1 MSIGPYRTSK
11 RVRTIYSVIAS
22 SNRLDILRILNS
34 KGPLSYSELKT
45 LAGFKSKKESGKF
58 AYHLRKLVKQM
69 LVTLN
74 RAERRYTVTN
84 LGRLILNLTRQ
95 IEEQSV
101 IESGK
106 IYVRTSR
113 EMMEEFKPDKILQAL
128 VKEAGMPVDLAQK
141 MTSEAEAR
149 LYKFQTSYL
158 TAPLIREIVN
168 ALLIEHGYEEYRHKL
183 TRIGLPI
190 HDVTQMLNQHSR
202 STNGV
207 DSLVTQTSKAVF
219 SEYLLL
225 NQLSRDVTDA
235 HLSGDIHISNLGVW
249 GLKPDTVFI
258 NLNSLPSQGIKVK
271 GKLLNSIHIAQA
283 KNFSE
288 SLSNIVLLTT
298 ELSKEINVEIA
309 YNNFI
314 DYIINFIDNK
324 ISGNIKENIIQM
336 FKMISQVVADNN
348 SPFVSLNLTTTK
360 DTKKDEKQITKVE
373 KIILDSYES
382 YLQTVAIPKIT
393 LIIHIGENNDNAEK
407 EELLKKIFTI
417 NKKGGYIAINGE
429 SKNNFSYSGINKS
442 VIKNTAGGNIV
453 LHSVAINLP
462 RLAYESNKDNTYFR
476 AKVNLILKTAISA
489 LSTRRSI
496 IDNMIGKGLLP
507 LLNIN
512 TGIISNQKIPLIINL
527 TGLDEAIDNI
537 LGTKTTE
544 KERGKLAGKILDTAM
559 EEISNSSKKLG
570 EEFGL
575 SVITDGSGKRFTNI
589 DIEKFGKGRV
599 ITKSNSNEYQQS
611 IILDFNEQAKIN
623 ELYSYIKKYRGGYS
637 IYLDTTNMTMKDF
650 LENYK
655 IISKKIMFF
664 KYCRKL
670 KVCISCALKNTN
682 NTEKCVNCNST
693 ALQEYPVR

>member
-1 MSIGPYRTSK
+1 MPYKTSK

-74 RAERRYTVTN
+74 RSERRYNVTN

-106 IYVRTSR
+106 IYVRTSK

-190 HDVTQMLNQHSR
+190 HDVTQMLKQSTR
-202 STNGV
+202 SDNGV
-207 DSLVTQTSKAVF
+207 SSLVTQTSKEVF

-249 GLKPDTVFI
+249 GLKPDTIFV
-258 NLNSLPSQGIKVK
+258 NLSSLPTQGIKVK
-271 GKLLNSIHIAQA
+271 GKLLSSVKINKAE
-283 KNFSE
+283 NFSD
-288 SLSNIVLLTT
+288 SIANMVLLTT

-314 DYIINFIDNK
+314 DYITSFVDNK
-324 ISGNIKENIIQM
+324 MSSSKDSLIQM
-336 FKMISQVVADNN
+336 FKMISQVVSDDT
-348 SPFVSLNLTTTK
+348 SPFVSINLNVQKNSKIDDKQLTK
-360 DTKKDEKQITKVE
+360 LHKL
-373 KIILDSYES
+373 ILESYEE
-382 YLQTVAIPKIT
+382 YIQTIAIPKIT
-393 LIIHIGENNDNAEK
+393 LILPLSNSQNTEIS
-407 EELLKKIFTI
+407 KKVFTI
-417 NKKGGYIAINGE
+417 IKKGGYIAINADT
-429 SKNNFSYSGINKS
+429 KNNFSYTGINKS
-442 VIKNTAGGNIV
+442 MIKNSAGGNII
-453 LHSVAINLP
+453 LHAVSINLP
-462 RLAYESNKDNTYFR
+462 RLAYESNKDDTYFR

-489 LSTRRSI
+489 LSTRREI
-496 IDNMIGKGLLP
+496 IDDMTGKGLLP

-512 TGIISNQKIPLIINL
+512 TGIISSQKIPLVINF
-527 TGLDEAIDNI
+527 TGLDEAIYSL
-537 LGTKTTE
+537 LGTKSSS
-544 KERGKLAGKILDTAM
+544 KERGKLAGKIIDTAM
-559 EEISNSSKKLG
+559 EEITNSGKRLG

-575 SVITDGSGKRFTNI
+575 SSIVDDSAKRFANI
-589 DIEKFGKGRV
+589 DIEKFGKARV
-599 ITKSNSNEYQQS
+599 INKANSREYQQS
-611 IILDFNEQAKIN
+611 IILDLDEQEKIDEMN
-623 ELYSYIKKYRGGYS
+623 GYISKFKGGYS
-637 IYLDTTNMTMKDF
+637 VYIDTSNSTIKNFQEMTNK
-650 LENYK
+650 
-655 IISKKIMFF
+655 ISKKVGFF
-664 KYCRKL
+664 KYHCKL
-670 KVCISCALKNTN
+670 RVCISCAYKNVY
-682 NTEKCVNCNST
+682 NTEKCSNCNST
-693 ALQEYPVR
+693 SLQEYPVN

>member
-1 MSIGPYRTSK
+1 MPYKTSK

-74 RAERRYTVTN
+74 RSERRYNVTN

-106 IYVRTSR
+106 IYVRTSK

-190 HDVTQMLNQHSR
+190 HDVTQMLKQSTR
-202 STNGV
+202 SDNGV
-207 DSLVTQTSKAVF
+207 SSLVTQTSKEVF

-249 GLKPDTVFI
+249 GLKPDTIFV
-258 NLNSLPSQGIKVK
+258 NLSSLPTQGIKVK
-271 GKLLNSIHIAQA
+271 GKLLSSVKIDKAE
-283 KNFSE
+283 NFSD
-288 SLSNIVLLTT
+288 SIANMVLLTT

-314 DYIINFIDNK
+314 DYITSFVDNK
-324 ISGNIKENIIQM
+324 MSNSKDSLIQM
-336 FKMISQVVADNN
+336 FKMISQVVSDDT
-348 SPFVSLNLTTTK
+348 SPFVSINLNVQKNSKIDDKQLTK
-360 DTKKDEKQITKVE
+360 LHKL
-373 KIILDSYES
+373 ILESYEE
-382 YLQTVAIPKIT
+382 YIQTIAIPKIT
-393 LIIHIGENNDNAEK
+393 LILPLSNSQDTEIS
-407 EELLKKIFTI
+407 KKVFTI
-417 NKKGGYIAINGE
+417 IKKGGYIAINADT
-429 SKNNFSYSGINKS
+429 KNNFSYTGINKS
-442 VIKNTAGGNIV
+442 MIKNSAGGNII
-453 LHSVAINLP
+453 LHAVSINLP
-462 RLAYESNKDNTYFR
+462 RLAYESNKDDTYFR

-489 LSTRRSI
+489 LSTRREI
-496 IDNMIGKGLLP
+496 IDDMTGKGLLP

-512 TGIISNQKIPLIINL
+512 TGIISSQKIPLVINF
-527 TGLDEAIDNI
+527 TGLDEAIYSL
-537 LGTKTTE
+537 LGTKSSS
-544 KERGKLAGKILDTAM
+544 KERGKLAGKIIDTAM
-559 EEISNSSKKLG
+559 EEITNSGKRLG

-575 SVITDGSGKRFTNI
+575 SSIVDDSAKRFANI
-589 DIEKFGKGRV
+589 DIEKFGKARV
-599 ITKSNSNEYQQS
+599 INKANSREYQQS
-611 IILDFNEQAKIN
+611 IILDLDEQEKIDEMN
-623 ELYSYIKKYRGGYS
+623 GYISKFKGGYS
-637 IYLDTTNMTMKDF
+637 VYIDTSNSTIKNFQEMTNK
-650 LENYK
+650 
-655 IISKKIMFF
+655 ISKKVGFF
-664 KYCRKL
+664 KYHCKL
-670 KVCISCALKNTN
+670 RVCISCAYKNVY
-682 NTEKCVNCNST
+682 NTEKCSNCNST
-693 ALQEYPVR
+693 SLQEYPVN

>member
-1 MSIGPYRTSK
+1 MPYKTSK

-74 RAERRYTVTN
+74 RSERRYNVTN

-106 IYVRTSR
+106 IYVRTSK

-190 HDVTQMLNQHSR
+190 HDVTQMLKQSTR
-202 STNGV
+202 SDNGV
-207 DSLVTQTSKAVF
+207 SSLVTQTSKEVF

-249 GLKPDTVFI
+249 GLKPDTIFV
-258 NLNSLPSQGIKVK
+258 NLSSLPTQGIKIK
-271 GKLLNSIHIAQA
+271 GKLLSSVKINKAE
-283 KNFSE
+283 NFSD
-288 SLSNIVLLTT
+288 SIANMVLLTT

-314 DYIINFIDNK
+314 DYITSFVNNK
-324 ISGNIKENIIQM
+324 MSSSKDSLIQM
-336 FKMISQVVADNN
+336 FKMISQVVSDDT
-348 SPFVSLNLTTTK
+348 SPFVSINLNVQKNSKIDDKQLTK
-360 DTKKDEKQITKVE
+360 LHKL
-373 KIILDSYES
+373 ILESYEE
-382 YLQTVAIPKIT
+382 YIQTIAIPKIT
-393 LIIHIGENNDNAEK
+393 LILPLSNSQDTEIS
-407 EELLKKIFTI
+407 KKVFTI
-417 NKKGGYIAINGE
+417 IKKGGYIAINADT
-429 SKNNFSYSGINKS
+429 KNNFSYTGINKS
-442 VIKNTAGGNIV
+442 MIKNSAGGNII
-453 LHSVAINLP
+453 LHAVSINLP
-462 RLAYESNKDNTYFR
+462 RLAYESNKDDTYFR

-489 LSTRRSI
+489 LSTRREI
-496 IDNMIGKGLLP
+496 IDDMTGKGLLP

-512 TGIISNQKIPLIINL
+512 TGIISSQKIPLVINF
-527 TGLDEAIDNI
+527 TGLDEAIYSL
-537 LGTKTTE
+537 LGTKSSS
-544 KERGKLAGKILDTAM
+544 KERGKLAGKIIDTAM
-559 EEISNSSKKLG
+559 EEITKSGKRLG

-575 SVITDGSGKRFTNI
+575 SSIVDDSAKRFANI
-589 DIEKFGKGRV
+589 DIEKFGKARV
-599 ITKSNSNEYQQS
+599 INKANSREYQQS
-611 IILDFNEQAKIN
+611 IILDLDEQEKIDEMN
-623 ELYSYIKKYRGGYS
+623 GYISKFKGGYS
-637 IYLDTTNMTMKDF
+637 IYIDTSNSTIKNFQEMTNK
-650 LENYK
+650 
-655 IISKKIMFF
+655 ISKKVGFF
-664 KYCRKL
+664 KYHCKL
-670 KVCISCALKNTN
+670 RVCISCAYKNVY
-682 NTEKCVNCNST
+682 NTEKCSNCNST
-693 ALQEYPVR
+693 SLQEYPVN

>member
-1 MSIGPYRTSK
+1 MPYKTSK

-74 RAERRYTVTN
+74 RSERRYNVTN

-106 IYVRTSR
+106 IYVRTSK

-190 HDVTQMLNQHSR
+190 HDVTQMLKQSTR
-202 STNGV
+202 SDNGV
-207 DSLVTQTSKAVF
+207 SSLVTQTSKEVF

-249 GLKPDTVFI
+249 GLKPDTIFV
-258 NLNSLPSQGIKVK
+258 NLSSLPTQGIKIK
-271 GKLLNSIHIAQA
+271 GKLLSSVKINKAE
-283 KNFSE
+283 NFSD
-288 SLSNIVLLTT
+288 SIANMVLLTT

-314 DYIINFIDNK
+314 DYITSFVDNK
-324 ISGNIKENIIQM
+324 MSSSKDSLIQM
-336 FKMISQVVADNN
+336 FKMISQVVSDDT
-348 SPFVSLNLTTTK
+348 SPFVSINLNVQKNSKIDDKQLTK
-360 DTKKDEKQITKVE
+360 LHKL
-373 KIILDSYES
+373 ILESYEE
-382 YLQTVAIPKIT
+382 YIQTIAIPKIT
-393 LIIHIGENNDNAEK
+393 LILPLSNSQDTEIS
-407 EELLKKIFTI
+407 KKVFTI
-417 NKKGGYIAINGE
+417 IKKGGYIAINADT
-429 SKNNFSYSGINKS
+429 KNNFSYTGINKS
-442 VIKNTAGGNIV
+442 MIKNSAGGNII
-453 LHSVAINLP
+453 LHAVSINLP
-462 RLAYESNKDNTYFR
+462 RLAYESNKDDTYFR

-489 LSTRRSI
+489 LSTRREI
-496 IDNMIGKGLLP
+496 IDDMTGKGLLP

-512 TGIISNQKIPLIINL
+512 TGIISSQKIPLVINF
-527 TGLDEAIDNI
+527 TGLDEAIYSL
-537 LGTKTTE
+537 LGTKSSS
-544 KERGKLAGKILDTAM
+544 KERGKLAGKIIDTAM
-559 EEISNSSKKLG
+559 EEITKSGKRLG

-575 SVITDGSGKRFTNI
+575 SSIVDDSAKRFANI
-589 DIEKFGKGRV
+589 DIEKFGKARV
-599 ITKSNSNEYQQS
+599 INKANSREYQQS
-611 IILDFNEQAKIN
+611 IILDLDEQEKIDEMN
-623 ELYSYIKKYRGGYS
+623 GYINKFKGGYS
-637 IYLDTTNMTMKDF
+637 VYIDTSNSTIKNFQEMTNK
-650 LENYK
+650 
-655 IISKKIMFF
+655 ISKKVGFF
-664 KYCRKL
+664 KYHCKL
-670 KVCISCALKNTN
+670 RVCISCAYKNVY
-682 NTEKCVNCNST
+682 NTEKCSNCNST
-693 ALQEYPVR
+693 SLQEYPVN

>member
-1 MSIGPYRTSK
+1 MPYKTSK

-74 RAERRYTVTN
+74 RSERRYNVTN

-106 IYVRTSR
+106 IYVRTSK

-190 HDVTQMLNQHSR
+190 HDVTQMLKQSTR
-202 STNGV
+202 SDNGV
-207 DSLVTQTSKAVF
+207 SSLVTQTSKEVF

-249 GLKPDTVFI
+249 GLKPDTVFV
-258 NLNSLPSQGIKVK
+258 NLSSLPTQGIKVK
-271 GKLLNSIHIAQA
+271 GKLLSSVKINKAE
-283 KNFSE
+283 NFSD
-288 SLSNIVLLTT
+288 SIANIVLLTT

-314 DYIINFIDNK
+314 EYITSFVDNK
-324 ISGNIKENIIQM
+324 TASSKDSLVQM
-336 FKMISQVVADNN
+336 FKMISQVVSDDT
-348 SPFVSLNLTTTK
+348 SPFVSINLNVQKNSKIDDKQLTK
-360 DTKKDEKQITKVE
+360 LHKW
-373 KIILDSYES
+373 ILDSYEE
-382 YLQTVAIPKIT
+382 YIQTIAIPKIT
-393 LIIHIGENNDNAEK
+393 LILPLIDS
-407 EELLKKIFTI
+407 ELSKKVFTI
-417 NKKGGYIAINGE
+417 IKKGGYIAINTDV
-429 SKNNFSYSGINKS
+429 KNNFSYTGINKS
-442 VIKNTAGGNIV
+442 MIKNSAGGNII
-453 LHSVAINLP
+453 LHAVSINLP
-462 RLAYESNKDNTYFR
+462 RLAYESNKDDTYFR

-489 LSTRRSI
+489 LSTRREI
-496 IDNMIGKGLLP
+496 IDDMTGKGLLP

-512 TGIISNQKIPLIINL
+512 TGIISSQKIPLIINF
-527 TGLDEAIDNI
+527 TGLDEAIDGL
-537 LGTKTTE
+537 LGTKSTL
-544 KERGKLAGKILDTAM
+544 KERGKLAGKIIDTAM
-559 EEISNSSKKLG
+559 EEITNSGKKLG

-575 SVITDGSGKRFTNI
+575 SSIGDDSAKRFTNI
-589 DIEKFGKGRV
+589 DIEKFGKARV
-599 ITKSNSNEYQQS
+599 INNSDSKEYQQS
-611 IILDFNEQAKIN
+611 IILDLDEQERIDEIN
-623 ELYSYIKKYRGGYS
+623 SYVNKFKGGYS
-637 IYLDTTNMTMKDF
+637 VYVETSNSTVKNFQEITNK
-650 LENYK
+650 
-655 IISKKIMFF
+655 ISKKIGFF
-664 KYCRKL
+664 KYHCKL
-670 KVCISCALKNTN
+670 KVCIACAHKNIY
-682 NTEKCVNCNST
+682 NTEKCSNCNST
-693 ALQEYPVR
+693 SLQEYPVN

>member
-1 MSIGPYRTSK
+1 MPYKTSK

-74 RAERRYTVTN
+74 RSERRYNVTN

-106 IYVRTSR
+106 IYVRTSK

-190 HDVTQMLNQHSR
+190 HDVTQMLKQSTR
-202 STNGV
+202 SDNGV
-207 DSLVTQTSKAVF
+207 SSLVTQTSKEVF

-225 NQLSRDVTDA
+225 NQLSRDVTDK

-249 GLKPDTVFI
+249 GLKPDTAFV
-258 NLNSLPSQGIKVK
+258 NLSSLPTQGIKVK
-271 GKLLNSIHIAQA
+271 GKLLSSVKINKAENLSDSIT
-283 KNFSE
+283 
-288 SLSNIVLLTT
+288 NIVLLTT

-309 YNNFI
+309 YKNFI
-314 DYIINFIDNK
+314 DYIISFIDNK
-324 ISGNIKENIIQM
+324 ASNSKDNLVQM
-336 FKMISQVVADNN
+336 FKMISQVVSDGT
-348 SPFVSLNLTTTK
+348 SPFVSLNLNVQK
-360 DTKKDEKQITKVE
+360 NSKIENKQLVKLY
-373 KIILDSYES
+373 KLILESYEE
-382 YLQTVAIPKIT
+382 YIQTIAIPKIT
-393 LIIHIGENNDNAEK
+393 LILPLIDSQNP
-407 EELLKKIFTI
+407 ELSKKLFTI
-417 NKKGGYIAINGE
+417 IKKGGYIAINNDV
-429 SKNNFSYSGINKS
+429 KNNFSYTGINKS
-442 VIKNTAGGNIV
+442 MIKNSAGGNIV
-453 LHSVAINLP
+453 LHAVSINLP
-462 RLAYESNKDNTYFR
+462 RLAYESNKDDTYFR

-489 LSTRRSI
+489 LSTRREI
-496 IDNMIGKGLLP
+496 IDDMTGKGLLP

-512 TGIISNQKIPLIINL
+512 TGIISSQKIPLIINF
-527 TGLDEAIDNI
+527 TGLDEAIDSL
-537 LGTKTTE
+537 LGTKSTS
-544 KERGKLAGKILDTAM
+544 KERGKLAGKIIDTAM
-559 EEISNSSKKLG
+559 EEITNSGKKLG
-570 EEFGL
+570 EELGL
-575 SVITDGSGKRFTNI
+575 SSIVDDSAKRFIDI
-589 DIEKFGKGRV
+589 DIEKFGKARV
-599 ITKSNSNEYQQS
+599 INKSDSKEYQQS
-611 IILDFNEQAKIN
+611 IILDLDEQEKIN
-623 ELYSYIKKYRGGYS
+623 EVNTYVNKFKGGYS
-637 IYLDTTNMTMKDF
+637 IYVDTTNSTIKNF
-650 LENYK
+650 QEITNK
-655 IISKKIMFF
+655 ISQKIGFF
-664 KYCRKL
+664 KYHCRL
-670 KVCISCALKNTN
+670 KVCISCAYKNIHN
-682 NTEKCVNCNST
+682 AEKCGNCNST
-693 ALQEYPVR
+693 SLREYPVN

>member
-1 MSIGPYRTSK
+1 MPYKTSK

-74 RAERRYTVTN
+74 RSERRYNVTN

-106 IYVRTSR
+106 IYVRTSK

-190 HDVTQMLNQHSR
+190 HDVTQMLKQSTR
-202 STNGV
+202 SDNGV
-207 DSLVTQTSKAVF
+207 SSLVTQTSKEVF

-249 GLKPDTVFI
+249 GLKPDTIFV
-258 NLNSLPSQGIKVK
+258 NLSSLPTQGIKIK
-271 GKLLNSIHIAQA
+271 GKLLSSVKINKAE
-283 KNFSE
+283 NFSD
-288 SLSNIVLLTT
+288 SIANMVLLTT

-314 DYIINFIDNK
+314 DYITSFVDNK
-324 ISGNIKENIIQM
+324 MSSSKDSLIQM
-336 FKMISQVVADNN
+336 FKMISQVVSDDT
-348 SPFVSLNLTTTK
+348 SPFVSINLNVQKNSKIDDKQLTK
-360 DTKKDEKQITKVE
+360 LHKL
-373 KIILDSYES
+373 ILESYEE
-382 YLQTVAIPKIT
+382 YIQTIAIPKIT
-393 LIIHIGENNDNAEK
+393 LILPLSNSQNTEIS
-407 EELLKKIFTI
+407 KKVFTI
-417 NKKGGYIAINGE
+417 IKKGGYIAINADT
-429 SKNNFSYSGINKS
+429 KNNFSYTGINKS
-442 VIKNTAGGNIV
+442 MIKNSAGGNII
-453 LHSVAINLP
+453 LHAVSINLP
-462 RLAYESNKDNTYFR
+462 RLAYESNKDDTYFR

-489 LSTRRSI
+489 LSTRREI
-496 IDNMIGKGLLP
+496 IDDMTGKGLLP

-512 TGIISNQKIPLIINL
+512 TGIISSQKIPLVINF
-527 TGLDEAIDNI
+527 TGLDEAIYSL
-537 LGTKTTE
+537 LGTKSSS
-544 KERGKLAGKILDTAM
+544 KERGKLAGKIIDTAM
-559 EEISNSSKKLG
+559 EEITNSGKRLG

-575 SVITDGSGKRFTNI
+575 SSIVDDSAKRFANI
-589 DIEKFGKGRV
+589 DIEKFGKARV
-599 ITKSNSNEYQQS
+599 INKANSREYQQS
-611 IILDFNEQAKIN
+611 IILDLDEQEKIDEMN
-623 ELYSYIKKYRGGYS
+623 GYISKFKGGYS
-637 IYLDTTNMTMKDF
+637 VYIDTSNSTIKNFQEMTNK
-650 LENYK
+650 
-655 IISKKIMFF
+655 ISKKVGFF
-664 KYCRKL
+664 KYHCKL
-670 KVCISCALKNTN
+670 RVCISCAYKNVY
-682 NTEKCVNCNST
+682 NTEKCSNCNST
-693 ALQEYPVR
+693 SLQEYPVN

>member
-1 MSIGPYRTSK
+1 MPYKTSK

-74 RAERRYTVTN
+74 RSERRYNVTN

-106 IYVRTSR
+106 IYVRTSK

-190 HDVTQMLNQHSR
+190 HDVTQMLKQSTR
-202 STNGV
+202 SDNGV
-207 DSLVTQTSKAVF
+207 SSLVTQTSKEVF

-249 GLKPDTVFI
+249 GLKPDTIFV
-258 NLNSLPSQGIKVK
+258 NLSSLPTQGIKVK
-271 GKLLNSIHIAQA
+271 GKLLSSVKINKAE
-283 KNFSE
+283 NFSD
-288 SLSNIVLLTT
+288 SIANMVLLTT

-314 DYIINFIDNK
+314 DYITSFVDNK
-324 ISGNIKENIIQM
+324 MSNSKDSLIQM
-336 FKMISQVVADNN
+336 FKMISQVVSDDT
-348 SPFVSLNLTTTK
+348 SPFVSINLNVQKNSKIDDKQLTK
-360 DTKKDEKQITKVE
+360 LHKL
-373 KIILDSYES
+373 ILESYEE
-382 YLQTVAIPKIT
+382 YIQTIAIPKIT
-393 LIIHIGENNDNAEK
+393 LILPLSNSQNTEIS
-407 EELLKKIFTI
+407 KKVFTI
-417 NKKGGYIAINGE
+417 IKKGGYIAINADT
-429 SKNNFSYSGINKS
+429 KNNFSYTGINKS
-442 VIKNTAGGNIV
+442 MIKNSAGGNII
-453 LHSVAINLP
+453 LHAVSINLP
-462 RLAYESNKDNTYFR
+462 RLAYESNKDDTYFR

-489 LSTRRSI
+489 LSTRREI
-496 IDNMIGKGLLP
+496 IDDMTGKGLLP

-512 TGIISNQKIPLIINL
+512 TGIISSQKIPLIINF
-527 TGLDEAIDNI
+527 TGLDEAIYSL
-537 LGTKTTE
+537 LGTKSSS
-544 KERGKLAGKILDTAM
+544 KERGKLAGKIIDTAM
-559 EEISNSSKKLG
+559 EEITNSGKRLG

-575 SVITDGSGKRFTNI
+575 SAIVDDSAKRFANI
-589 DIEKFGKGRV
+589 DIEKFGKARV
-599 ITKSNSNEYQQS
+599 INKANSREYQQS
-611 IILDFNEQAKIN
+611 IILDLDEQEKIDEMN
-623 ELYSYIKKYRGGYS
+623 GYISKFKGGYS
-637 IYLDTTNMTMKDF
+637 VYIDTSNSTIKNFQEMTNK
-650 LENYK
+650 
-655 IISKKIMFF
+655 ISKKVGFF
-664 KYCRKL
+664 KYHCKL
-670 KVCISCALKNTN
+670 RVCISCAYKNVY
-682 NTEKCVNCNST
+682 NTEKCSNCNST
-693 ALQEYPVR
+693 SLEEYPVN

>member
-1 MSIGPYRTSK
+1 MPYKTSK

-74 RAERRYTVTN
+74 RSERRYNVTN

-106 IYVRTSR
+106 IYVRTSK

-190 HDVTQMLNQHSR
+190 HDVTQMLKQSTR
-202 STNGV
+202 SDNGV
-207 DSLVTQTSKAVF
+207 SSLVTQTSKEVF

-249 GLKPDTVFI
+249 GLKPDTIFV
-258 NLNSLPSQGIKVK
+258 NLSSLPTQGIKVK
-271 GKLLNSIHIAQA
+271 GKLLSSVKINKAE
-283 KNFSE
+283 NFSD
-288 SLSNIVLLTT
+288 SIANMVLLTT

-314 DYIINFIDNK
+314 DYITSFVDNK
-324 ISGNIKENIIQM
+324 MSSSKDSLIQM
-336 FKMISQVVADNN
+336 FKMISQVVSDDT
-348 SPFVSLNLTTTK
+348 SPFVSINLNVQKNSKIDDKQLTK
-360 DTKKDEKQITKVE
+360 LHKL
-373 KIILDSYES
+373 ILESYEE
-382 YLQTVAIPKIT
+382 YIQTIAIPKIT
-393 LIIHIGENNDNAEK
+393 LILPLSNSQDTEIS
-407 EELLKKIFTI
+407 KKVFTI
-417 NKKGGYIAINGE
+417 IKKGGYIAINADT
-429 SKNNFSYSGINKS
+429 KNNFSYTGINKS
-442 VIKNTAGGNIV
+442 MIKNSAGGNII
-453 LHSVAINLP
+453 LHAVSINLP
-462 RLAYESNKDNTYFR
+462 RLAYESNKDDTYFR

-489 LSTRRSI
+489 LSTRREI
-496 IDNMIGKGLLP
+496 IDDMTGKGLLP

-512 TGIISNQKIPLIINL
+512 TGIISTQKIPLVINF
-527 TGLDEAIDNI
+527 TGLDEAIYSL
-537 LGTKTTE
+537 LGTKSSS
-544 KERGKLAGKILDTAM
+544 KERGKLAGKIIDTAM
-559 EEISNSSKKLG
+559 EEITNSGKRLG

-575 SVITDGSGKRFTNI
+575 SSIVDDSAKRFANI
-589 DIEKFGKGRV
+589 DIEKFGKARE
-599 ITKSNSNEYQQS
+599 INKANSREYQQS
-611 IILDFNEQAKIN
+611 IILDLDEQEKIDEMN
-623 ELYSYIKKYRGGYS
+623 GYISKFKGGYS
-637 IYLDTTNMTMKDF
+637 VYIDTSNSTIKNFQEMTNK
-650 LENYK
+650 
-655 IISKKIMFF
+655 ISKKVGFF
-664 KYCRKL
+664 KYHCKL
-670 KVCISCALKNTN
+670 RVCISCAYKNVY
-682 NTEKCVNCNST
+682 NTEKCSNCNST
-693 ALQEYPVR
+693 SLQEYPVN

>member
-1 MSIGPYRTSK
+1 MPYKTSK

-74 RAERRYTVTN
+74 RSERRYNVTN

-106 IYVRTSR
+106 IYVRTSK

-190 HDVTQMLNQHSR
+190 HDVTQMLKQSTR
-202 STNGV
+202 SDNGV
-207 DSLVTQTSKAVF
+207 SSLVTQTSKEVF

-249 GLKPDTVFI
+249 GLKPDTIFV
-258 NLNSLPSQGIKVK
+258 NLSSLPTQGIKVK
-271 GKLLNSIHIAQA
+271 GKLLSSVKINKAE
-283 KNFSE
+283 NFSD
-288 SLSNIVLLTT
+288 SIANMVLLTT

-314 DYIINFIDNK
+314 DYITSFVDNK
-324 ISGNIKENIIQM
+324 MSSSKDSLIQM
-336 FKMISQVVADNN
+336 FKMISQVVSDDT
-348 SPFVSLNLTTTK
+348 SPFVSINLNVQKNSKIDDKQLTK
-360 DTKKDEKQITKVE
+360 LHKL
-373 KIILDSYES
+373 ILESYEE
-382 YLQTVAIPKIT
+382 YIQTIAIPKIT
-393 LIIHIGENNDNAEK
+393 LILPLSNSQNTEIS
-407 EELLKKIFTI
+407 KKVFTI
-417 NKKGGYIAINGE
+417 IKKGGYIAINADT
-429 SKNNFSYSGINKS
+429 KNNFSYTGINKS
-442 VIKNTAGGNIV
+442 MIKNSAGGNII
-453 LHSVAINLP
+453 LHAVSINLP
-462 RLAYESNKDNTYFR
+462 RLAYESNKDDTYFR

-489 LSTRRSI
+489 LSTRREI
-496 IDNMIGKGLLP
+496 IDDMTGKGLLP

-512 TGIISNQKIPLIINL
+512 TGIISSQKIPLVINF
-527 TGLDEAIDNI
+527 TGLDEAIYSL
-537 LGTKTTE
+537 LGTKSSS
-544 KERGKLAGKILDTAM
+544 KERGKLAGKIIDTAM
-559 EEISNSSKKLG
+559 EEITNSGKRLG

-575 SVITDGSGKRFTNI
+575 SSIVDDSAKRFANI
-589 DIEKFGKGRV
+589 DIEKFGKARV
-599 ITKSNSNEYQQS
+599 INKANSREYQQS
-611 IILDFNEQAKIN
+611 IILDLDEQEKIDEMN
-623 ELYSYIKKYRGGYS
+623 GYINKFKGGYS
-637 IYLDTTNMTMKDF
+637 VYIDTSNSTIKNFQEMTNK
-650 LENYK
+650 
-655 IISKKIMFF
+655 ISKKVGFF
-664 KYCRKL
+664 KYHCKL
-670 KVCISCALKNTN
+670 RVCISCAYKNVY
-682 NTEKCVNCNST
+682 NTEKCSNCNST
-693 ALQEYPVR
+693 SLQEYPVN

>member
-1 MSIGPYRTSK
+1 MPYKTSK

-22 SNRLDILRILNS
+22 ENRLDILRILNS

-74 RAERRYTVTN
+74 RSERRYNVTN

-106 IYVRTSR
+106 IYVRTSK

-190 HDVTQMLNQHSR
+190 HDVTQMLKQSTR
-202 STNGV
+202 SDNGV
-207 DSLVTQTSKAVF
+207 SSLVTQTSKEVF

-249 GLKPDTVFI
+249 GLKPDTIFV
-258 NLNSLPSQGIKVK
+258 NLSSLPTQGIKVK
-271 GKLLNSIHIAQA
+271 GKLLSSVKINKAE
-283 KNFSE
+283 NFSD
-288 SLSNIVLLTT
+288 SIANMVLLTT

-314 DYIINFIDNK
+314 DYITSFVDNK
-324 ISGNIKENIIQM
+324 MSNSKDSLIQM
-336 FKMISQVVADNN
+336 FKMISQVVSDDT
-348 SPFVSLNLTTTK
+348 SPFVSINLNVQKNSKIDDKQLTK
-360 DTKKDEKQITKVE
+360 LHKL
-373 KIILDSYES
+373 ILESYEE
-382 YLQTVAIPKIT
+382 YIQTIAIPKIT
-393 LIIHIGENNDNAEK
+393 LILPLSNSQDTEIS
-407 EELLKKIFTI
+407 KKVFTI
-417 NKKGGYIAINGE
+417 IKKGGYIAINADT
-429 SKNNFSYSGINKS
+429 KNNFSYTGINKS
-442 VIKNTAGGNIV
+442 MIKNSAGGNII
-453 LHSVAINLP
+453 LHAVSINLP
-462 RLAYESNKDNTYFR
+462 RLAYESNKDDTYFR

-489 LSTRRSI
+489 LSTRREI
-496 IDNMIGKGLLP
+496 IDDMTGKGLLP

-512 TGIISNQKIPLIINL
+512 TGIISSQKIPLVINF
-527 TGLDEAIDNI
+527 TGLDEAIYSL
-537 LGTKTTE
+537 LGTKSSS
-544 KERGKLAGKILDTAM
+544 KERGKLAGKIIDTAM
-559 EEISNSSKKLG
+559 EEITNSGKRLG

-575 SVITDGSGKRFTNI
+575 SSIVDDSAKRFANI
-589 DIEKFGKGRV
+589 DIEKFGKARV
-599 ITKSNSNEYQQS
+599 INKANSREYQQS
-611 IILDFNEQAKIN
+611 IILDLDEQEKIDEMN
-623 ELYSYIKKYRGGYS
+623 GYISKFKGGYS
-637 IYLDTTNMTMKDF
+637 VYIDTSNSTIKNFQEMTNK
-650 LENYK
+650 
-655 IISKKIMFF
+655 ISKKVGFF
-664 KYCRKL
+664 KYHCKL
-670 KVCISCALKNTN
+670 RVCISCAYKNVY
-682 NTEKCVNCNST
+682 NTEKCSNCNST
-693 ALQEYPVR
+693 SLQEYPVN

>member
-1 MSIGPYRTSK
+1 MPYKTSK

-74 RAERRYTVTN
+74 RSERRYNVTN

-106 IYVRTSR
+106 IYVRTSK

-190 HDVTQMLNQHSR
+190 HDVTQMLKQSTR
-202 STNGV
+202 SDNGV
-207 DSLVTQTSKAVF
+207 SSLVTQTSKEVF

-249 GLKPDTVFI
+249 GLKPDTIFV
-258 NLNSLPSQGIKVK
+258 NLSSLPTQGIKVK
-271 GKLLNSIHIAQA
+271 GKLLSSVKINKAE
-283 KNFSE
+283 NFSD
-288 SLSNIVLLTT
+288 SIANMVLLTT

-314 DYIINFIDNK
+314 DYITSFVDNK
-324 ISGNIKENIIQM
+324 MSSSKDSLIQM
-336 FKMISQVVADNN
+336 FKMISQVVSDDT
-348 SPFVSLNLTTTK
+348 SPFVSINLNVQKNSKIDDKQLTK
-360 DTKKDEKQITKVE
+360 LHKL
-373 KIILDSYES
+373 ILESYEE
-382 YLQTVAIPKIT
+382 YIQTIAIPKIT
-393 LIIHIGENNDNAEK
+393 LILPLSNSQDTEIS
-407 EELLKKIFTI
+407 KKVFTI
-417 NKKGGYIAINGE
+417 IKKGGYIAINADT
-429 SKNNFSYSGINKS
+429 KNNFSYTGINKS
-442 VIKNTAGGNIV
+442 MIKNSAGGNII
-453 LHSVAINLP
+453 LHAVSINLP
-462 RLAYESNKDNTYFR
+462 RLAYESNKDDTYFR

-489 LSTRRSI
+489 LSTRREI
-496 IDNMIGKGLLP
+496 IDDMTGKGLLP

-512 TGIISNQKIPLIINL
+512 TGIISSQKIPLVINF
-527 TGLDEAIDNI
+527 TGLDEAIYSL
-537 LGTKTTE
+537 LGTKSSS
-544 KERGKLAGKILDTAM
+544 KERGKLAGKIIDTAM
-559 EEISNSSKKLG
+559 EEITNSGKRLG

-575 SVITDGSGKRFTNI
+575 SSIVDDSAKRFANI
-589 DIEKFGKGRV
+589 DIEKFGKARV
-599 ITKSNSNEYQQS
+599 INKANSREYQQS
-611 IILDFNEQAKIN
+611 IILDLDEQEKIDEMN
-623 ELYSYIKKYRGGYS
+623 GYISKFKGGYS
-637 IYLDTTNMTMKDF
+637 VYIDTSNSTIKNFQEMTNK
-650 LENYK
+650 
-655 IISKKIMFF
+655 ISKKVGFF
-664 KYCRKL
+664 KYHCKL
-670 KVCISCALKNTN
+670 RVCISCAYKNVY
-682 NTEKCVNCNST
+682 NTEKCSNCNST
-693 ALQEYPVR
+693 SLQEYPVN

>member
-1 MSIGPYRTSK
+1 MPYKTSK

-74 RAERRYTVTN
+74 RSERRYNVTN

-106 IYVRTSR
+106 IYVRTSK

-190 HDVTQMLNQHSR
+190 HDVTQMLKQSTR
-202 STNGV
+202 SDNGV
-207 DSLVTQTSKAVF
+207 SSLVTQTSKEVF

-249 GLKPDTVFI
+249 GLKPDTIFV
-258 NLNSLPSQGIKVK
+258 NLSSLPTQGIKVK
-271 GKLLNSIHIAQA
+271 GKLLSSVKINKAE
-283 KNFSE
+283 NFSD
-288 SLSNIVLLTT
+288 SIANMVLLTT

-314 DYIINFIDNK
+314 DYITSFVDNK
-324 ISGNIKENIIQM
+324 MSSSKDSLIQM
-336 FKMISQVVADNN
+336 FKMISQVVSDDT
-348 SPFVSLNLTTTK
+348 SPFVSINLNVQKNSKIDDKQLTK
-360 DTKKDEKQITKVE
+360 LHKL
-373 KIILDSYES
+373 ILESYEE
-382 YLQTVAIPKIT
+382 YIQTIAIPKIT
-393 LIIHIGENNDNAEK
+393 LILPLSNSQNTEIS
-407 EELLKKIFTI
+407 KKVFTI
-417 NKKGGYIAINGE
+417 IKKGGYIAINADT
-429 SKNNFSYSGINKS
+429 KNNFSYTGINKS
-442 VIKNTAGGNIV
+442 MIKNSAGGNII
-453 LHSVAINLP
+453 LHAVSINLP
-462 RLAYESNKDNTYFR
+462 RLAYESNKDDTYFR

-489 LSTRRSI
+489 LSTRREI
-496 IDNMIGKGLLP
+496 IDDMTGKGLLP

-512 TGIISNQKIPLIINL
+512 TGIISSQKIPLVINF
-527 TGLDEAIDNI
+527 TGLDEAIYSL
-537 LGTKTTE
+537 LGTKSSS
-544 KERGKLAGKILDTAM
+544 KERGKLAGKIIDTAM
-559 EEISNSSKKLG
+559 EEITNSGKRLG

-575 SVITDGSGKRFTNI
+575 SSIVDDSAKRFADI
-589 DIEKFGKGRV
+589 DIEKFGKARV
-599 ITKSNSNEYQQS
+599 INKANSREYQQS
-611 IILDFNEQAKIN
+611 IILDLDEQEKIDEMN
-623 ELYSYIKKYRGGYS
+623 GYISKFKGGYS
-637 IYLDTTNMTMKDF
+637 VYIDTSNSTIKNFQEMTNK
-650 LENYK
+650 
-655 IISKKIMFF
+655 ISKKVGFF
-664 KYCRKL
+664 KYHCKL
-670 KVCISCALKNTN
+670 RVCISCAYKNVY
-682 NTEKCVNCNST
+682 NTEKCSNCNST
-693 ALQEYPVR
+693 SLQEYPVN

>member
-1 MSIGPYRTSK
+1 MPYKTSK

-74 RAERRYTVTN
+74 RSERRYNVTN

-106 IYVRTSR
+106 IYVRTSK

-190 HDVTQMLNQHSR
+190 HDVTQMLKQSTR
-202 STNGV
+202 SDNGV
-207 DSLVTQTSKAVF
+207 SSLVTQTSKEVF

-249 GLKPDTVFI
+249 GLKPDTIFV
-258 NLNSLPSQGIKVK
+258 NLSSLPTQGIKVK
-271 GKLLNSIHIAQA
+271 GKLLSSVKINKAE
-283 KNFSE
+283 NFSD
-288 SLSNIVLLTT
+288 SIANMVLLTT

-314 DYIINFIDNK
+314 DYITSFVDNK
-324 ISGNIKENIIQM
+324 MSNSKDSLIQM
-336 FKMISQVVADNN
+336 FKMISQVVSDDT
-348 SPFVSLNLTTTK
+348 SPFVSINLNVQKNSKIDDKQLTK
-360 DTKKDEKQITKVE
+360 LHKL
-373 KIILDSYES
+373 ILESYEE
-382 YLQTVAIPKIT
+382 YIQTIAIPKIT
-393 LIIHIGENNDNAEK
+393 LILPLSNSQNTEIS
-407 EELLKKIFTI
+407 KKVFTI
-417 NKKGGYIAINGE
+417 IKKGGYIAINADT
-429 SKNNFSYSGINKS
+429 KNNFSYTGINKS
-442 VIKNTAGGNIV
+442 MIKNSAGGNII
-453 LHSVAINLP
+453 LHAVSINLP
-462 RLAYESNKDNTYFR
+462 RLAYESNKDDTYFR

-489 LSTRRSI
+489 LSTRREI
-496 IDNMIGKGLLP
+496 IDDLTGKGLLP

-512 TGIISNQKIPLIINL
+512 TGIISSQKIPLVINF
-527 TGLDEAIDNI
+527 TGLDEAIYSL
-537 LGTKTTE
+537 LGTKSSS
-544 KERGKLAGKILDTAM
+544 KERGKLAGKIIDTAM
-559 EEISNSSKKLG
+559 EEITNSGKRLG

-575 SVITDGSGKRFTNI
+575 SSIVDDSAKRFANI
-589 DIEKFGKGRV
+589 DIEKFGKARV
-599 ITKSNSNEYQQS
+599 INKANSREYQQS
-611 IILDFNEQAKIN
+611 IILDLDEQEKIDEMN
-623 ELYSYIKKYRGGYS
+623 GYISKFKGGYS
-637 IYLDTTNMTMKDF
+637 VYIDTSNSTIKNFQEMTNK
-650 LENYK
+650 
-655 IISKKIMFF
+655 ISKKVGFF
-664 KYCRKL
+664 KYHCKL
-670 KVCISCALKNTN
+670 RVCISCAYKNVY
-682 NTEKCVNCNST
+682 NTEKCSNCNST
-693 ALQEYPVR
+693 SLQEYPVN